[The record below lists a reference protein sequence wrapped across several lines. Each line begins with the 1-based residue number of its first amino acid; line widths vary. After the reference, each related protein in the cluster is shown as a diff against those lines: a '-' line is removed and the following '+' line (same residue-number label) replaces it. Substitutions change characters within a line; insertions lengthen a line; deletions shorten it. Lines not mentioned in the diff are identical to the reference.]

1 MSLIGVFNRDPAVDD
16 QVRTA
21 LLTKKGFF
29 LKFFSDSTDFLEFLN
44 FELPEIVIINL
55 CDEYEELKKVVD
67 NIRND
72 AWLHNFGIIGIFDRH
87 KEKEE
92 SLLGKFKELNILT
105 VLSKDRLSTHLEKGV
120 EIIERNRQI
129 IFQLELTDKLV
140 EKGTGAFTIDN
151 DPLSVPIYAGL
162 AATTLMQRGLVNAD
176 LRVQLQVV
184 LTELLLNA
192 IEHGNCGITM
202 DEKASL
208 LLDGRSILDLVSQ
221 KCRNPEIQKR
231 RVYFEWQSDNEGTM
245 FLIRDEGD
253 GFNVKAMQERLDKQE
268 PDALNGRG
276 ILMARHLA
284 KKFAYNQKGNQVKM
298 LFAHPERPANR
309 APQGFSTE
317 EVVTVKP
324 GDVIF
329 KEKELS
335 NFLYYIAA
343 GKFEV
348 VYGGTIVGLLT
359 AADIF
364 MGEMS
369 FLMNNRR
376 SATVRAITPGRL
388 IKISRKSFVS
398 VVKEYPHYGIFLS
411 KLLARKLSRANDE
424 ATHRMDSTV

>member
-1 MSLIGVFNRDPAVDD
+1 MSLIGVFNRDQAVDA
-16 QVRTA
+16 QVRSS

-29 LKFFSDSTDFLEFLN
+29 LKFFSDSAEFLEFLN

-55 CDEYEELKKVVD
+55 CDEHGELMKVVESV
-67 NIRND
+67 RTD
-72 AWLHNFGIIGIFDRH
+72 AWLHNFGIIGIYDRH
-87 KEKEE
+87 VEKEE
-92 SLLGKFKELNILT
+92 SLLEKFKEINILT
-105 VLSKDRLSTHLEKGV
+105 VLSKDRLATHLEKGV

-202 DEKASL
+202 DEKSEIL
-208 LLDGRSILDLVSQ
+208 REGKSILDLVAD
-221 KCRNPEIQKR
+221 KCLDPEIQKR
-231 RVYFEWQSDNEGTM
+231 RVYFEWQSDNDGTM

-253 GFNVKAMQERLDKQE
+253 GFNVKAMQERLENQGPE
-268 PDALNGRG
+268 ALNGRG
-276 ILMARHLA
+276 MLMARRLA

-298 LFAHPERPANR
+298 FFAHPQRPANR
-309 APQGFSTE
+309 TPEGFSTE

-324 GDVIF
+324 GDIIF
-329 KEKELS
+329 KENELS

-348 VYGGTIVGLLT
+348 LHNGTIVGLLT

-388 IKISRKSFVS
+388 LKISRKSFVS

-424 ATHRMDSTV
+424 ATHRMERAV